1 MTRRALTAASVMVV
15 LLLLVGIGAVVFDGG
30 EGPDAEE
37 ARLEVDGRATVT
49 GPDGTTD
56 EVTDS
61 AIVAFGDTVSVV
73 EGTASLELAGG
84 SRYELRSGGPDGEGA
99 GSEVLVGGPPTLLA
113 GDVLVAGGFPA
124 SITYDTATVSA
135 QGALKVEAGVPLA
148 AAYAGRTRINGAG
161 DLDQLLGLRQVVLTP
176 SATPEPFIYDPSDDW
191 DRRFLG
197 EAIAFGKRLEALA
210 RGYTADLQPGGGR
223 SVSFFESVLP
233 SLDDERE
240 FSADLLDADR
250 PVGETLVGAA
260 IVVEGR
266 MGTFR
271 ERWDEVF
278 AFRDAGAEWGL
289 VALDQGVSSAPVLDT
304 IELAIDGS
312 PLSGDPRPSTTT
324 TTRGSVDERPD
335 DPDETTTTVTTT
347 TTTTTTTTPP
357 GILEPVVDPVDEL
370 LDEVLDTL
378 GLGP

>member
-1 MTRRALTAASVMVV
+1 MRRRALVGASVATVV
-15 LLLLVGIGAVVFDGG
+15 VLLVGIGAVVLDGDN
-30 EGPDAEE
+30 GPDVAE
-37 ARLEVDGRATVT
+37 ARLEVDGRATVAA
-49 GPDGTTD
+49 PDGSTE

-61 AIVAFGDTVSVV
+61 KIVDFGETVTVV

-84 SRYELRSGGPDGEGA
+84 ERYELRSGGEQGA
-99 GSEVLVGGPPTLLA
+99 GSEVLVGSPPTLLA

-124 SITYDTATVSA
+124 AITHDSATVSA
-135 QGALKVEAGVPLA
+135 QGALKVQSGVPLA

-176 SATPEPFIYDPSDDW
+176 SASPEPFVYDPTDDW
-191 DRRFLG
+191 DRRFLA

-210 RGYTADLQPGGGR
+210 RGYSADLQPGGGR

-233 SLDDERE
+233 PLADERE
-240 FSADLLDADR
+240 FSADLLDPDR

-260 IVVEGR
+260 IVVQGR

-278 AFRDAGAEWGL
+278 AFRAAGAEWGL

-304 IELAIDGS
+304 IELALEGS

-324 TTRGSVDERPD
+324 TTRTVDSSPG
-335 DPDETTTTVTTT
+335 DPGDTPTTTTTATT

-370 LDEVLDTL
+370 LAEVLETL
-378 GLGP
+378 GLGG